1 MAKVVPKSLSTF
13 ECKAL
18 EYLKVKKRWHMKSNT
33 DFELAVRAYKVF
45 KLLKLDSH
53 EGIADASKELSLKP
67 LQFEW
72 NEAN

>member
-1 MAKVVPKSLSTF
+1 
-13 ECKAL
+13 
-18 EYLKVKKRWHMKSNT
+18 MKSNT

-67 LQFEW
+67 LQVEW
-72 NEAN
+72 NKAN